1 MPGKGKWSIAHD
13 MGIIWTIIMCFFA
26 PFKNF
31 MADAHH
37 IYDFKPPKCIS
48 FISFELAMPEDGD
61 GQCILYGMMHSLS
74 HTTLFCEK

>member
-1 MPGKGKWSIAHD
+1 MVYSPRHGDHLD
-13 MGIIWTIIMCFFA
+13 NHNVFFA